1 MDTDKLTELITREV
15 IRILEQRK
23 NEKDLITV
31 KFCGEDNLL
40 KDELSKKVSLS
51 ENGDILVI
59 SSLCINDMID
69 IAIGKKLPAIE
80 YILEKKTVYIVE
92 EGLEYKKYS
101 VPKSLI
107 ATYDGYVNTI
117 TKYGIQVISRLE
129 LLTRLKSAEKVEM
142 KGVITSSKLQGSNIK
157 NTKLILEKSSLIT
170 PLAKEYIKENN
181 IELLYERG

>member
-92 EGLEYKKYS
+92 EGLEYKKY
-101 VPKSLI
+101 
-107 ATYDGYVNTI
+107 
-117 TKYGIQVISRLE
+117 
-129 LLTRLKSAEKVEM
+129 LLF
-142 KGVITSSKLQGSNIK
+142 
-157 NTKLILEKSSLIT
+157 
-170 PLAKEYIKENN
+170 
-181 IELLYERG
+181 